1 MRSYVSITDPETL
14 RSQLGSGVTE
24 VARVVSEV
32 REQLPGLPE
41 PSVSNE
47 PEQAQFRLFD
57 AIRTFLKNAANSRP
71 MMVVL
76 DDLHW
81 ADRLTLLLLQHPSRE
96 ISRSRSLIVGTY
108 RDVEVGRSSPLA
120 ATLAEL
126 NREQLFECMLL
137 RGLSQMEVDSYFRAT
152 ANVDPAGELLA
163 RIYQETEGNPFF
175 LSEVVA
181 LMTQEGSMRLYS
193 IHPCW
198 GSLQADLRLKERL
211 FPAKNSKRLY
221 ADWDSCL
228 EFWHAQKW

>member
-76 DDLHW
+76 GGFMKTRGHVFSFPRNLPP
-81 ADRLTLLLLQHPSRE
+81 PS
-96 ISRSRSLIVGTY
+96 
-108 RDVEVGRSSPLA
+108 
-120 ATLAEL
+120 
-126 NREQLFECMLL
+126 
-137 RGLSQMEVDSYFRAT
+137 
-152 ANVDPAGELLA
+152 
-163 RIYQETEGNPFF
+163 
-175 LSEVVA
+175 
-181 LMTQEGSMRLYS
+181 S
-193 IHPCW
+193 IC
-198 GSLQADLRLKERL
+198 
-211 FPAKNSKRLY
+211 
-221 ADWDSCL
+221 DW
-228 EFWHAQKW
+228 